1 MERCDSVRT
10 GILFAHDLCGTGR
23 EDQRPIV
30 RFCSETDEKG
40 EGAMRKRIK
49 NQGGFTLV
57 ELMVVI
63 IIVGILAA
71 IAVPL
76 YTDYV
81 EKARV
86 TEATSIMGAII
97 TSQKIEMQ
105 RTVDYYT
112 AGTPAEFR
120 SKGIDISDVRYFTYS
135 TAANAATGGFT
146 VTGDATAQFSST
158 PGGQITFS
166 YDPTATPPG
175 SWAADGTVITN
186 DMLPT
191 SPGP

>member
-1 MERCDSVRT
+1 M
-10 GILFAHDLCGTGR
+10 
-23 EDQRPIV
+23 
-30 RFCSETDEKG
+30 K
-40 EGAMRKRIK
+40 KRIRS
-49 NQGGFTLV
+49 QRGFTLV

-97 TSQKIEMQ
+97 TSQKIEKQ
-105 RTVDYYT
+105 RTTAYYDAADIAT
-112 AGTPAEFR
+112 FR
-120 SKGIDISDVRYFTYS
+120 TKGIDISDVRFFGYA
-135 TAANAATGGFT
+135 TAADATTGGFS
-146 VTGDATAQFSST
+146 VTATSLAAFGT
-158 PGGQITFS
+158 AGGTIT
-166 YDPTATPPG
+166 YAYNPAATPPS
-175 SWAADGTVITN
+175 SWAADGTIITA

-191 SPGP
+191 APSGS

>member
-1 MERCDSVRT
+1 
-10 GILFAHDLCGTGR
+10 
-23 EDQRPIV
+23 
-30 RFCSETDEKG
+30 
-40 EGAMRKRIK
+40 MRRQIK
-49 NQGGFTLV
+49 TQKGFTLV

-76 YTDYV
+76 YTSYV

-105 RTVDYYT
+105 RTTNYYT
-112 AGTPAEFR
+112 ASTPADFR
-120 SKGIDISDVRYFTYS
+120 SRGIDISDTRYFTYT
-135 TAANAATGGFT
+135 TAPTADGFT
-146 VTGDATAQFSST
+146 VTATATAAFGAGAGDT
-158 PGGQITFS
+158 ITFTKS
-166 YDPTATPPG
+166 GTTAG
-175 SWAADGTVITN
+175 SWTVGATNAVITA

-191 SPGP
+191 MPSG